1 MTHVL
6 VPWTATKGETIVAA
20 ENIDIANF
28 FKVGSHIAKKNLWQP
43 KPLLAVGTGG
53 TSGIH
58 TGHKIFGSQN
68 QLWQN
73 SAKNVWHCQLFFDF
87 FSAFRFV
94 LQRVTFKLNK
104 LHQQQ
109 PTQHPAHATQFSTQN
124 KCYHRQPSRQ
134 STGEK
139 LIGLPFT
146 I

>member
-1 MTHVL
+1 MFFVVTHVF

-20 ENIDIANF
+20 EKIDIANF

-73 SAKNVWHCQLFFDF
+73 SAKDLWHCQLLF
-87 FSAFRFV
+87 
-94 LQRVTFKLNK
+94 
-104 LHQQQ
+104 
-109 PTQHPAHATQFSTQN
+109 
-124 KCYHRQPSRQ
+124 
-134 STGEK
+134 
-139 LIGLPFT
+139 
-146 I
+146 

>member
-1 MTHVL
+1 MFGSIVGDDVL
-6 VPWTATKGETIVAA
+6 VPWTATKEETIVAAA

-28 FKVGSHIAKKNLWQP
+28 FKVGSHIAKKTLWQP
-43 KPLLAVGTGG
+43 KPLLAVGTGR

-73 SAKNVWHCQLFFDF
+73 SAKDLWHCQLLFLIFFLPSILF
-87 FSAFRFV
+87 C
-94 LQRVTFKLNK
+94 N
-104 LHQQQ
+104 QQETCTDT
-109 PTQHPAHATQFSTQN
+109 PHNPHSTPTQN
-124 KCYHRQPSRQ
+124 KCYHRRPSPQ